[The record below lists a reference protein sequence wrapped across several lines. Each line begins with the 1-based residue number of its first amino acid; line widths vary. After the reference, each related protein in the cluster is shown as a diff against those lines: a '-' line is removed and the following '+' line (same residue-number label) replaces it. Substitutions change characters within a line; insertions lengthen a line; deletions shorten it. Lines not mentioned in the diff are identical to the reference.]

1 MATFPSVSGG
11 DSEVSINQ
19 ANQWMRSQPW
29 YQSFLA
35 AYRQDPNA
43 VLLTESQRQQLV
55 RTAQANGMVIDE
67 GAIEMDPSG
76 NFNPR
81 GHKMR
86 NALIGLGVA
95 GAAAL
100 TGGAALGAFGGAGAG
115 AGAGGLSGLAGAS
128 YVVPSAALGAGGGIG
143 GTAAAL
149 GAAGAAGAGGLTGLA
164 PASYTVPS
172 ATLGAGGGMTGLAT
186 AGLAGS
192 GYTVPS
198 ATLGANGGIPAGYGA
213 GATGTSLAERMG
225 RPLGRVAAATIPAVV
240 GRALRGS
247 GSGSGSGAGLP
258 PELQQLL
265 QMSLQRM
272 SAQDPLFR
280 SINAQAMAGLPT
292 EYQRS

>member
-43 VLLTESQRQQLV
+43 VRLTESQRQQLV

-149 GAAGAAGAGGLTGLA
+149 GAAGAAGAIPGSAAAQALVPTTLGGFTTPGVGMA
-164 PASYTVPS
+164 ATVPGVS
-172 ATLGAGGGMTGLAT
+172 ATAA
-186 AGLAGS
+186 
-192 GYTVPS
+192 
-198 ATLGANGGIPAGYGA
+198 
-213 GATGTSLAERMG
+213 GTSLAARMG
-225 RPLGRVAAATIPAVV
+225 RGLANAAPALGRTALVAGPALL
-240 GRALRGS
+240 GRALRGNGS

-292 EYQRS
+292 AYQRS